1 LLAINDWSES
11 YNQEEESLVYIEQA
25 KIASQH
31 RCFKKGKKFRFRDI
45 TVIVGDQGCGKSTLL
60 KGLQAQDKFL
70 DLQLTPLGL
79 KGVNSFYF
87 DSEHMNPRTND
98 PALYSKANG
107 EDIGI
112 GYVGSIMSR
121 FKSHGEVLKMYTVD
135 CLKKVKD
142 SVILLDEPEAG
153 LSLRNQYRIWDEV
166 SKASER
172 KCQIVIATH
181 SLVII
186 QAAEDVLSLEHGKWM
201 KSGDFISTQKIGD
214 VQSDR

>member
-1 LLAINDWSES
+1 
-11 YNQEEESLVYIEQA
+11 VYIEQA
-25 KIASQH
+25 KIASRH
-31 RCFKKGKKFRFRDI
+31 RCFKKGQKFNFRDI

-70 DLQLTPLGL
+70 DLQMTPFGL

-87 DSEHMNPRTND
+87 DSEHMNPRTTD
-98 PALYSKANG
+98 PTIYPKANG

-112 GYVGSIMSR
+112 GYAGSIISR

-153 LSLRNQYRIWDEV
+153 LSLRNQFQVWDEV
-166 SKASER
+166 TRASNR
-172 KCQIVIATH
+172 KCQIIIATH

-186 QAAEDVLSLEHGKWM
+186 QAARDVLSLEHGKWM
-201 KSGDFISTQKIGD
+201 KSDDFIRTQKMG
-214 VQSDR
+214 SGSE